1 MSVLISGALI
11 NGAGVPMAECKIYLD
26 ALVNTSEVVI
36 ESFAVIET
44 DAAGQYAFEAPK
56 GKYTVHIKQ
65 KNGPRCCVGDIAVYD
80 DSKPGT
86 LNDFL
91 TALDEGDL
99 KPDVVKRFEEL
110 VAQAQQSAEAATE
123 SERQAG
129 QHAADAQKIKDDCQ
143 TLADNVQ
150 QNASTVAEDKQRVAQ
165 LASKVEQNAG
175 QVQQGVQ
182 SVTDAVKKAQQAAD
196 DSASSAEESK
206 NNADNAALS
215 EQNAKSCADNAAG
228 SAQQTAQDV
237 KATAAARDD
246 AERFADVARKNA
258 AATAADREST
268 AKDAK
273 QTGQNAATAAIS
285 AQEAKDAAGHVQG
298 FIHDHLSVSTRYS
311 VTEANRQLQALRINS
326 GRYEGLWRYLNAN
339 GGINWYFLFL
349 AVYESE
355 GKCFSLSDRMTIC
368 EKALR
373 LGLVVPFMTGCRYEA
388 GQRLTI
394 DGTLFF
400 VNIAGTTGET
410 LPDISSVAPRDF
422 VRTGSAVLECL
433 ESPTNRIPAAWQ
445 WFFMDVGPDLYT
457 PVAPDSTDSYPA
469 LWFACIAEFADSAWL
484 QEPAGI
490 GGSSRWEIIKQVA
503 KFNIVAEINPV
514 ASLVNV
520 FQHNLA
526 PSDRAYAQCFCQ
538 DNAEVY
544 AGLRAL
550 KTLADL
556 AGDTTAA
563 TEYTAAMKTI
573 RAGLLALFV
582 PEQKRF
588 LTYYNE
594 TDYPAEPGEG
604 RFVDKDRFSV
614 APWRFGVLETQEEVE
629 RYGRQV
635 LDAIQSAYPDLFTA
649 NYNGID
655 TFAMSD
661 FFAFVAKV
669 TTSQTAAT
677 AAIRRLQIRA
687 TSAVT
692 VADVAAAIS
701 VTAWGKIPQFRAC
714 DFMRINGHSVLGG
727 DDITLGAAA
736 TMEVQSDI
744 RDRTEGR
751 LALPGTFGFGRI
763 FNTNETVRFDSEND
777 FLVWVKQ
784 VTPGEYFVEGGN
796 KIIPGNVLFTGVL
809 AVRWVESNFATPS
822 PQYTAKALIFYGVN
836 GNIYY
841 NRYWTAGNGY
851 LVGWESLKVT
861 SQDIITL
868 LSGLAPGTTDTWYG
882 TGSLI
887 LAAYNGKGDADPDR
901 KIRRGYIYPGSRL
914 SAVEFTCYGT
924 TGTEVKYAGVS
935 AYVRGSGGGILG
947 SYRALSGYELGS
959 AGSASV
965 MIGLFI
971 RVS

>member
-1 MSVLISGALI
+1 HA
-11 NGAGVPMAECKIYLD
+11 
-26 ALVNTSEVVI
+26 
-36 ESFAVIET
+36 
-44 DAAGQYAFEAPK
+44 DAAAREK
-56 GKYTVHIKQ
+56 EEV
-65 KNGPRCCVGDIAVYD
+65 KNLA
-80 DSKPGT
+80 
-86 LNDFL
+86 
-91 TALDEGDL
+91 EG
-99 KPDVVKRFEEL
+99 
-110 VAQAQQSAEAATE
+110 
-123 SERQAG
+123 
-129 QHAADAQKIKDDCQ
+129 
-143 TLADNVQ
+143 VQ
-150 QNASTVAEDKQRVAQ
+150 QNADAVAEGKQQVET
-165 LASKVEQNAG
+165 LASEV
-175 QVQQGVQ
+175 
-182 SVTDAVKKAQQAAD
+182 
-196 DSASSAEESK
+196 
-206 NNADNAALS
+206 
-215 EQNAKSCADNAAG
+215 
-228 SAQQTAQDV
+228 
-237 KATAAARDD
+237 
-246 AERFADVARKNA
+246 
-258 AATAADREST
+258 
-268 AKDAK
+268 
-273 QTGQNAATAAIS
+273 GQNAAAAAMS

-410 LPDISSVAPRDF
+410 LPDITSVAPGDF

-433 ESPTNRIPAAWQ
+433 KSPSNRIPAAWQ
-445 WFFMDVGPDLYT
+445 YFFLDVAPDLYT

-526 PSDRAYAQCFCQ
+526 PGDRAYAQCFCQ

-649 NYNGID
+649 NYDGID

-727 DDITLGAAA
+727 GDITLGAAT
-736 TMEVQSDI
+736 TMEPQSDI

-751 LALPGTFGFGRI
+751 LALPDAFGFGRI

-796 KIIPGNVLFTGVL
+796 KIIPNVLFSGIVSI
-809 AVRWVESNFATPS
+809 RWIESRYATPS
-822 PQYTAKALIFYGVN
+822 PINTAKAIIFYGVN
-836 GNIYY
+836 GHIYY
-841 NRYWTAGNGY
+841 NRYWTTGNGY
-851 LVGWESLKVT
+851 LIDWESLKVT
-861 SQDIITL
+861 SQDIIAL

-887 LAAYNGKGDADPDR
+887 LAAYNGQGNADPDR
-901 KIRRGYIYPGSRL
+901 RIKRGYSYPGSRL
-914 SAVEFTCYGT
+914 SAVELMCYGT
-924 TGTEVKYAGVS
+924 TGTGVKYNGSVS
-935 AYVRGSGGGILG
+935 VYVQGSGGGMPG
-947 SYRALSGYELGS
+947 TYRALSGNGLGS

-971 RVS
+971 RVA

>member
-1 MSVLISGALI
+1 MSVVISGALI
-11 NGAGVPMAECKIYLD
+11 DGAGIPMSGCHIILKSR
-26 ALVNTSEVVI
+26 VNTSEVVMRTVADVVTGNCG
-36 ESFAVIET
+36 E
-44 DAAGQYAFEAPK
+44 YCFEAQT
-56 GKYTVHIKQ
+56 GKYCVYLKQ
-65 KNGPRCCVGDIAVYD
+65 DWRDEYCVGDIAVYD

-99 KPDVVKRFEEL
+99 KPDVVKRFEEM

-123 SERQAG
+123 SEQQAG
-129 QHAADAQKIKDDCQ
+129 KHAGAAAQVKEEIKK
-143 TLADNVQ
+143 LAAGVQ
-150 QNASTVAEDKQRVAQ
+150 QNAEAVAKDKQQVET
-165 LASKVEQNAG
+165 LASEV
-175 QVQQGVQ
+175 
-182 SVTDAVKKAQQAAD
+182 
-196 DSASSAEESK
+196 
-206 NNADNAALS
+206 
-215 EQNAKSCADNAAG
+215 
-228 SAQQTAQDV
+228 
-237 KATAAARDD
+237 
-246 AERFADVARKNA
+246 
-258 AATAADREST
+258 
-268 AKDAK
+268 
-273 QTGQNAATAAIS
+273 GQNAAAAAMS

-394 DGTLFF
+394 NGTLFF

-410 LPDISSVAPRDF
+410 LPDISSVAPGDF

-433 ESPTNRIPAAWQ
+433 KSPSNRIPAAWQ
-445 WFFMDVGPDLYT
+445 YFFLDVAPDLYT

-526 PSDRAYAQCFCQ
+526 PGNRAYAQCFCQ

-649 NYNGID
+649 NYDGID

-727 DDITLGAAA
+727 GDITLGAAA
-736 TMEVQSDI
+736 TMEPQSDI

-751 LALPGTFGFGRI
+751 LALPDAFGFGRI

-796 KIIPGNVLFTGVL
+796 KIIPNVLFSGIVSI
-809 AVRWVESNFATPS
+809 RWIESRYATPS
-822 PQYTAKALIFYGVN
+822 PINTAKAIIFYGVN
-836 GNIYY
+836 GHIYY
-841 NRYWTAGNGY
+841 NRYWTTGNGY
-851 LVGWESLKVT
+851 LIDWESLKVT
-861 SQDIITL
+861 SQDIIAL

-887 LAAYNGKGDADPDR
+887 LAAYNDQGNADPDR
-901 KIRRGYIYPGSRL
+901 KIKRGYSYPGSRL
-914 SAVEFTCYGT
+914 SAVELMCYGT
-924 TGTEVKYAGVS
+924 TGTGVKYNGSVS
-935 AYVRGSGGGILG
+935 VYVQGSGGGMPG
-947 SYRALSGYELGS
+947 TYRALSGNELGS

-971 RVS
+971 RVA

>member
-1 MSVLISGALI
+1 MPQLKGVIKTPTGEPLGGATITLTSLHNRAGILKGVFSHVTTQSGEYDFPVLPGVYSVRLTQSTQRLSEI
-11 NGAGVPMAECKIYLD
+11 GVI
-26 ALVNTSEVVI
+26 
-36 ESFAVIET
+36 
-44 DAAGQYAFEAPK
+44 
-56 GKYTVHIKQ
+56 
-65 KNGPRCCVGDIAVYD
+65 RVYE
-80 DSKPGT
+80 DSADGS

-91 TALDEGDL
+91 GATDIDL
-99 KPDVVKRFEEL
+99 RPESLKKYEEL
-110 VAQAQQSAEAATE
+110 AQQAQQSAEAAAE
-123 SERQAG
+123 SEQQAG
-129 QHAADAQKIKDDCQ
+129 KHAGAAAQAKEEIKK
-143 TLADNVQ
+143 LAAGVQ
-150 QNASTVAEDKQRVAQ
+150 QNAEAVAKDKQQVET
-165 LASKVEQNAG
+165 LASEV
-175 QVQQGVQ
+175 
-182 SVTDAVKKAQQAAD
+182 
-196 DSASSAEESK
+196 
-206 NNADNAALS
+206 
-215 EQNAKSCADNAAG
+215 
-228 SAQQTAQDV
+228 
-237 KATAAARDD
+237 
-246 AERFADVARKNA
+246 
-258 AATAADREST
+258 
-268 AKDAK
+268 
-273 QTGQNAATAAIS
+273 GQNAAAAAMS

-339 GGINWYFLFL
+339 GGINWYLLFL

-373 LGLVVPFMTGCRYEA
+373 LGLVVPFMTSCRYEA

-394 DGTLFF
+394 NGTLFF

-410 LPDISSVAPRDF
+410 LPDISSVAPGDF

-433 ESPTNRIPAAWQ
+433 KSPSNRIPAAWQ
-445 WFFMDVGPDLYT
+445 YFFLDVAPDLYT

-526 PSDRAYAQCFCQ
+526 PGDRAYAQCFCQ

-649 NYNGID
+649 NYDGID

-727 DDITLGAAA
+727 GDITLGAAA
-736 TMEVQSDI
+736 TMEPQSDI

-751 LALPGTFGFGRI
+751 LALPDAFGFGRI

-796 KIIPGNVLFTGVL
+796 KIIPNVLFSGIVSI
-809 AVRWVESNFATPS
+809 RWIESRYATPS
-822 PQYTAKALIFYGVN
+822 PINTAKAIIFYGVN
-836 GNIYY
+836 GHIYY
-841 NRYWTAGNGY
+841 NRYWTTGNGC
-851 LVGWESLKVT
+851 LIDWESLKVT
-861 SQDIITL
+861 SQDIIAL
-868 LSGLAPGTTDTWYG
+868 LSGLAPGATDTWYG

-887 LAAYNGKGDADPDR
+887 LAAYNGQGNADPDR
-901 KIRRGYIYPGSRL
+901 RIKRGYSYPGSRL
-914 SAVEFTCYGT
+914 SAVELMCYGT
-924 TGTEVKYAGVS
+924 TGTGVKYNGSVS
-935 AYVRGSGGGILG
+935 VYVQGSGGGMPG
-947 SYRALSGYELGS
+947 TYRALSGNGLGS
-959 AGSASV
+959 AGSASA

-971 RVS
+971 RVA

>member
-1 MSVLISGALI
+1 MPQLKGVIKTPTGEPLGGATITLTSLHNRAGILKGVFSHVTTQNGEYNFPVLPGVYSVRLTQSVQRLSEI
-11 NGAGVPMAECKIYLD
+11 GVI
-26 ALVNTSEVVI
+26 
-36 ESFAVIET
+36 
-44 DAAGQYAFEAPK
+44 
-56 GKYTVHIKQ
+56 
-65 KNGPRCCVGDIAVYD
+65 RVYE
-80 DSKPGT
+80 DSADGS

-91 TALDEGDL
+91 GATDIDL
-99 KPDVVKRFEEL
+99 RPESLKKYEEL
-110 VAQAQQSAEAATE
+110 AQQAQQSAEAAAE
-123 SERQAG
+123 SEQQAG
-129 QHAADAQKIKDDCQ
+129 KHAGAAAQAKEEIKK
-143 TLADNVQ
+143 LAAGVQ
-150 QNASTVAEDKQRVAQ
+150 QNAEAVAKDKQQVET
-165 LASKVEQNAG
+165 LASEV
-175 QVQQGVQ
+175 
-182 SVTDAVKKAQQAAD
+182 
-196 DSASSAEESK
+196 
-206 NNADNAALS
+206 
-215 EQNAKSCADNAAG
+215 
-228 SAQQTAQDV
+228 
-237 KATAAARDD
+237 
-246 AERFADVARKNA
+246 
-258 AATAADREST
+258 
-268 AKDAK
+268 
-273 QTGQNAATAAIS
+273 GQNAAAAAMS

-410 LPDISSVAPRDF
+410 LPDITSVAPGDF

-433 ESPTNRIPAAWQ
+433 KSPSNRIPAAWQ
-445 WFFMDVGPDLYT
+445 YFFLDVAPDLYT

-526 PSDRAYAQCFCQ
+526 PGDRAYAQCFCQ

-649 NYNGID
+649 NYDGID

-727 DDITLGAAA
+727 GDITLGAAT
-736 TMEVQSDI
+736 TMEPQSDI

-751 LALPGTFGFGRI
+751 LALPDAFGFGRI

-796 KIIPGNVLFTGVL
+796 KIIPNVLFSGIVSI
-809 AVRWVESNFATPS
+809 RWIESRYATPS
-822 PQYTAKALIFYGVN
+822 PINTAKAIIFYGVN
-836 GNIYY
+836 GHIYY
-841 NRYWTAGNGY
+841 NRYWTTGNGY
-851 LVGWESLKVT
+851 LIDWESLKVT
-861 SQDIITL
+861 SQDIIAL

-887 LAAYNGKGDADPDR
+887 LAAYNGQGNADPDR
-901 KIRRGYIYPGSRL
+901 RIKRGYSYPGSRL
-914 SAVEFTCYGT
+914 SAVELMCYGT
-924 TGTEVKYAGVS
+924 TGTGVKYNGSVS
-935 AYVRGSGGGILG
+935 VYVQGSGGGMPG
-947 SYRALSGYELGS
+947 TYRALSGNGLGS

-971 RVS
+971 RVA

>member
-1 MSVLISGALI
+1 MAAVKISGVLKD
-11 NGAGVPMAECKIYLD
+11 GAGKPIQNCTIQLKAKRNSTTV
-26 ALVNTSEVVI
+26 LVNTVASENPDEAGRYSMDV
-36 ESFAVIET
+36 EY
-44 DAAGQYAFEAPK
+44 GQYSVTLLVEGFPPSHA
-56 GKYTVHIKQ
+56 GTITV
-65 KNGPRCCVGDIAVYD
+65 YE
-80 DSKPGT
+80 DSQPGT

-91 TALDEGDL
+91 GAMTEDDARPEALR
-99 KPDVVKRFEEL
+99 RFELMVEEVARNASA
-110 VAQAQQSAEAATE
+110 VAQNTAAAKKSASDACTSAREAAT
-123 SERQAG
+123 
-129 QHAADAQKIKDDCQ
+129 HA
-143 TLADNVQ
+143 
-150 QNASTVAEDKQRVAQ
+150 
-165 LASKVEQNAG
+165 
-175 QVQQGVQ
+175 
-182 SVTDAVKKAQQAAD
+182 TD
-196 DSASSAEESK
+196 
-206 NNADNAALS
+206 
-215 EQNAKSCADNAAG
+215 AAG
-228 SAQQTAQDV
+228 SARAASTSAGQAASSAQSASSSAGTAST
-237 KATAAARDD
+237 KATEASKSAAA
-246 AERFADVARKNA
+246 AESSKSA
-258 AATAADREST
+258 AATSASAAKTSET
-268 AKDAK
+268 NAKSSE
-273 QTGQNAATAAIS
+273 TAAGQSAAAAAMS

-298 FIHDHLSVSTRYS
+298 FIHDHLSVSARYS

-394 DGTLFF
+394 NGTLFF

-410 LPDISSVAPRDF
+410 LPDISSVAPGDF

-433 ESPTNRIPAAWQ
+433 KSPSNRIPAAWQ
-445 WFFMDVGPDLYT
+445 YFFLDVAPDLYT

-469 LWFACIAEFADSAWL
+469 LWFACIAEFADSTWL
-484 QEPAGI
+484 QESAGI

-520 FQHNLA
+520 LQHNLA
-526 PSDRAYAQCFCQ
+526 PGDRAYAQCFCQ

-649 NYNGID
+649 NYDGID

-661 FFAFVAKV
+661 FFAFVAKA

-727 DDITLGAAA
+727 GDITLGAAA
-736 TMEVQSDI
+736 TMEPQSDI

-751 LALPGTFGFGRI
+751 LALPDAFGFGRI

-784 VTPGEYFVEGGN
+784 VTPGEYFVDGGS
-796 KIIPGNVLFTGVL
+796 KIISGGVLFNGV
-809 AVRWVESNFATPS
+809 
-822 PQYTAKALIFYGVN
+822 
-836 GNIYY
+836 
-841 NRYWTAGNGY
+841 
-851 LVGWESLKVT
+851 
-861 SQDIITL
+861 
-868 LSGLAPGTTDTWYG
+868 
-882 TGSLI
+882 
-887 LAAYNGKGDADPDR
+887 
-901 KIRRGYIYPGSRL
+901 
-914 SAVEFTCYGT
+914 
-924 TGTEVKYAGVS
+924 VS
-935 AYVRGSGGGILG
+935 
-947 SYRALSGYELGS
+947 
-959 AGSASV
+959 
-965 MIGLFI
+965 
-971 RVS
+971 

>member
-1 MSVLISGALI
+1 MAVKISGVLKDGTGKPVQNCTIQLKAKR
-11 NGAGVPMAECKIYLD
+11 NSTTVV
-26 ALVNTSEVVI
+26 VNTLASENPDEAGRYSMDV
-36 ESFAVIET
+36 EY
-44 DAAGQYAFEAPK
+44 GQYSVILLVEGFPPSHA
-56 GKYTVHIKQ
+56 GTITV
-65 KNGPRCCVGDIAVYD
+65 YE
-80 DSKPGT
+80 DSQSGT

-91 TALDEGDL
+91 GAMTEDDARPEALR
-99 KPDVVKRFEEL
+99 RFELMVEEVARNASA
-110 VAQAQQSAEAATE
+110 VAQNTAAAKKSAGDASTSAREAATHATDAAGSARGASASKE
-123 SERQAG
+123 AAKSSE
-129 QHAADAQKIKDDCQ
+129 
-143 TLADNVQ
+143 T
-150 QNASTVAEDKQRVAQ
+150 NAS
-165 LASKVEQNAG
+165 S
-175 QVQQGVQ
+175 
-182 SVTDAVKKAQQAAD
+182 
-196 DSASSAEESK
+196 SASSAASSATATANSAK
-206 NNADNAALS
+206 AAKTS
-215 EQNAKSCADNAAG
+215 ETNAKSSETAAG
-228 SAQQTAQDV
+228 QS
-237 KATAAARDD
+237 AAA
-246 AERFADVARKNA
+246 A
-258 AATAADREST
+258 AM
-268 AKDAK
+268 
-273 QTGQNAATAAIS
+273 S

-373 LGLVVPFMTGCRYEA
+373 LGLVVPFMTSCRYEA

-394 DGTLFF
+394 NGTLFF

-433 ESPTNRIPAAWQ
+433 KSPSNRIPAAWQ
-445 WFFMDVGPDLYT
+445 YFFLDVAPDLYT

-469 LWFACIAEFADSAWL
+469 LWFACIAEFADSTWL
-484 QEPAGI
+484 QESAGI

-520 FQHNLA
+520 LQHNLA
-526 PSDRAYAQCFCQ
+526 PGDRAYAQCFCQ

-649 NYNGID
+649 NYDGID

-727 DDITLGAAA
+727 GDITLGAAA
-736 TMEVQSDI
+736 TMEPQSDI

-751 LALPGTFGFGRI
+751 LALPDAFGFGRI

-777 FLVWVKQ
+777 FLSWARNA
-784 VTPGEYFVEGGN
+784 TPGEYLVDGGN
-796 KIIPGNVLFTGVL
+796 KIISGGVLFNGV
-809 AVRWVESNFATPS
+809 VSIRWVEARNNPPDTV
-822 PQYTAKALIFYGVN
+822 KVIIFYGIN
-836 GNIYY
+836 GDIYY
-841 NRYWTAGNGY
+841 NRYWTTGNGY
-851 LVGWESLKVT
+851 LIGWERLK
-861 SQDIITL
+861 
-868 LSGLAPGTTDTWYG
+868 
-882 TGSLI
+882 
-887 LAAYNGKGDADPDR
+887 
-901 KIRRGYIYPGSRL
+901 
-914 SAVEFTCYGT
+914 
-924 TGTEVKYAGVS
+924 
-935 AYVRGSGGGILG
+935 LG
-947 SYRALSGYELGS
+947 ET
-959 AGSASV
+959 
-965 MIGLFI
+965 
-971 RVS
+971 

>member
-1 MSVLISGALI
+1 MPQLKGVIKTPTGEPLGGATITLTSLHNRAGILKGVFSHVTTQSGEYDFPVLPGVYSVRLTQSVQRLSEI
-11 NGAGVPMAECKIYLD
+11 GVI
-26 ALVNTSEVVI
+26 
-36 ESFAVIET
+36 
-44 DAAGQYAFEAPK
+44 
-56 GKYTVHIKQ
+56 
-65 KNGPRCCVGDIAVYD
+65 RVYE
-80 DSKPGT
+80 DSADGS

-91 TALDEGDL
+91 GATDIDL
-99 KPDVVKRFEEL
+99 RPESLEKYEEL
-110 VAQAQQSAEAATE
+110 AQQAQQSAEAAAE
-123 SERQAG
+123 SEQQAG
-129 QHAADAQKIKDDCQ
+129 QHADAAAREKEEVKN
-143 TLADNVQ
+143 LAEGVQ
-150 QNASTVAEDKQRVAQ
+150 QNADAVAEGKQQVET
-165 LASKVEQNAG
+165 LASEV
-175 QVQQGVQ
+175 
-182 SVTDAVKKAQQAAD
+182 
-196 DSASSAEESK
+196 
-206 NNADNAALS
+206 
-215 EQNAKSCADNAAG
+215 
-228 SAQQTAQDV
+228 
-237 KATAAARDD
+237 
-246 AERFADVARKNA
+246 
-258 AATAADREST
+258 
-268 AKDAK
+268 
-273 QTGQNAATAAIS
+273 GQNAAAAAMS

-410 LPDISSVAPRDF
+410 LPDITSVAPGDF

-433 ESPTNRIPAAWQ
+433 KSPSNRIPAAWQ
-445 WFFMDVGPDLYT
+445 YFFLDVAPDLYT

-526 PSDRAYAQCFCQ
+526 PGDRAYAQCFCQ

-649 NYNGID
+649 NYDGID

-727 DDITLGAAA
+727 GDITLGAAT
-736 TMEVQSDI
+736 TMEPQSDI

-751 LALPGTFGFGRI
+751 LALPDAFGFGRI

-796 KIIPGNVLFTGVL
+796 KIIPNVLFSGIVSI
-809 AVRWVESNFATPS
+809 RWIESRYATPS
-822 PQYTAKALIFYGVN
+822 PINTAKAIIFYGVN
-836 GNIYY
+836 GHIYY
-841 NRYWTAGNGY
+841 NRYWTTGNGY
-851 LVGWESLKVT
+851 LIDWESLKVT
-861 SQDIITL
+861 SQDIIAL

-887 LAAYNGKGDADPDR
+887 LAAYNGQGNADPDR
-901 KIRRGYIYPGSRL
+901 RIKRGYSYPGSRL
-914 SAVEFTCYGT
+914 SAVELMCYGT
-924 TGTEVKYAGVS
+924 TGTGVKYNGSVS
-935 AYVRGSGGGILG
+935 VYVQGSGGGMPG
-947 SYRALSGYELGS
+947 TYRALSGNGLGS

-971 RVS
+971 RVA

>member
-1 MSVLISGALI
+1 MPQLKGVIKTPTGEPLGGATITLTSLHNRAGILKGVFSHVTTQNGEYNFPVLPGVYSVRLTQSVQRLSEI
-11 NGAGVPMAECKIYLD
+11 GVI
-26 ALVNTSEVVI
+26 
-36 ESFAVIET
+36 
-44 DAAGQYAFEAPK
+44 
-56 GKYTVHIKQ
+56 
-65 KNGPRCCVGDIAVYD
+65 RVYE
-80 DSKPGT
+80 DSADGS

-91 TALDEGDL
+91 GATDIDL
-99 KPDVVKRFEEL
+99 RPESLKKYEEL
-110 VAQAQQSAEAATE
+110 AQQAQQSAEAAAE
-123 SERQAG
+123 SEQQAG
-129 QHAADAQKIKDDCQ
+129 QHADAAAREKEEVKN
-143 TLADNVQ
+143 LAEGVQ
-150 QNASTVAEDKQRVAQ
+150 QNADAVAEGKQQVET
-165 LASKVEQNAG
+165 LASEV
-175 QVQQGVQ
+175 
-182 SVTDAVKKAQQAAD
+182 
-196 DSASSAEESK
+196 
-206 NNADNAALS
+206 
-215 EQNAKSCADNAAG
+215 
-228 SAQQTAQDV
+228 
-237 KATAAARDD
+237 
-246 AERFADVARKNA
+246 
-258 AATAADREST
+258 
-268 AKDAK
+268 
-273 QTGQNAATAAIS
+273 GQNAAAAAMS

-410 LPDISSVAPRDF
+410 LPDITSVAPGDF

-433 ESPTNRIPAAWQ
+433 KSPSNRIPAAWQ
-445 WFFMDVGPDLYT
+445 YFFLDVAPDLYT

-526 PSDRAYAQCFCQ
+526 PGDRAYAQCFCQ

-649 NYNGID
+649 NYDGID

-727 DDITLGAAA
+727 GDITLGAAT
-736 TMEVQSDI
+736 TMEPQSDI

-751 LALPGTFGFGRI
+751 LALPDAFGFGRI

-796 KIIPGNVLFTGVL
+796 KIIPNVLFSGIVSI
-809 AVRWVESNFATPS
+809 RWIESRYATPS
-822 PQYTAKALIFYGVN
+822 PINTAKAIIFYGVN
-836 GNIYY
+836 GHIYY
-841 NRYWTAGNGY
+841 NRYWTTGNGY
-851 LVGWESLKVT
+851 LIDWESLKVT
-861 SQDIITL
+861 SQDIIAL

-887 LAAYNGKGDADPDR
+887 LAAYNGQGNADPDR
-901 KIRRGYIYPGSRL
+901 RIKRGYSYPGSRL
-914 SAVEFTCYGT
+914 SAVELMCYGT
-924 TGTEVKYAGVS
+924 TGTGVKYNGSVS
-935 AYVRGSGGGILG
+935 VYVQGSGGGMPG
-947 SYRALSGYELGS
+947 TYRALSGNGLGS

-971 RVS
+971 RVA

>member
-1 MSVLISGALI
+1 MPQLKGVIKTPTGEPLGGATITLTSLHNRAGILKSVFSHVTTQ
-11 NGAGVPMAECKIYLD
+11 NGEYNFPVLPGVYSVRLTQSVQR
-26 ALVNTSEVVI
+26 LSEIGVI
-36 ESFAVIET
+36 
-44 DAAGQYAFEAPK
+44 
-56 GKYTVHIKQ
+56 
-65 KNGPRCCVGDIAVYD
+65 RVYE
-80 DSKPGT
+80 DSADGS

-91 TALDEGDL
+91 GATDIDL
-99 KPDVVKRFEEL
+99 RPESLKKYEEL
-110 VAQAQQSAEAATE
+110 AQQAQQSAEAAAE
-123 SERQAG
+123 SEQQAG
-129 QHAADAQKIKDDCQ
+129 KHAGAAAQAKEEIKK
-143 TLADNVQ
+143 LAAGVQ
-150 QNASTVAEDKQRVAQ
+150 QNAEAVAKDKQQVET
-165 LASKVEQNAG
+165 LASEV
-175 QVQQGVQ
+175 
-182 SVTDAVKKAQQAAD
+182 
-196 DSASSAEESK
+196 
-206 NNADNAALS
+206 
-215 EQNAKSCADNAAG
+215 
-228 SAQQTAQDV
+228 
-237 KATAAARDD
+237 
-246 AERFADVARKNA
+246 
-258 AATAADREST
+258 
-268 AKDAK
+268 
-273 QTGQNAATAAIS
+273 GQNAAAAAMS

-410 LPDISSVAPRDF
+410 LPDITSVAPGDF

-433 ESPTNRIPAAWQ
+433 KSPSNRIPAAWQ
-445 WFFMDVGPDLYT
+445 YFFLDVAPDLYT

-526 PSDRAYAQCFCQ
+526 PGDRAYAQCFCQ

-649 NYNGID
+649 NYDGID

-727 DDITLGAAA
+727 GDITLGAAA
-736 TMEVQSDI
+736 TMEPQSDI

-751 LALPGTFGFGRI
+751 LALPDAFGFGRI

-796 KIIPGNVLFTGVL
+796 KIIPNVLFSGIVSI
-809 AVRWVESNFATPS
+809 RWIESRYATPS
-822 PQYTAKALIFYGVN
+822 PINTAKAIIFYGVN
-836 GNIYY
+836 GHIYY
-841 NRYWTAGNGY
+841 NRYWTTGNGY
-851 LVGWESLKVT
+851 LIDWESLKVT
-861 SQDIITL
+861 SQDIIAL

-901 KIRRGYIYPGSRL
+901 EIRRGYIYPGSRL

-924 TGTEVKYAGVS
+924 TGTGVKYAGVS
-935 AYVRGSGGGILG
+935 AYVRGSGGGIPG

>member
-1 MSVLISGALI
+1 MFYVD
-11 NGAGVPMAECKIYLD
+11 NPTGVPVMPPVAAVSSLATLYFTEGGNGIPPTYPGPDWFNIIQSELLEILRQANIKPD
-26 ALVNTSEVVI
+26 KNTTNQI
-36 ESFAVIET
+36 M
-44 DAAGQYAFEAPK
+44 
-56 GKYTVHIKQ
+56 
-65 KNGPRCCVGDIAVYD
+65 
-80 DSKPGT
+80 
-86 LNDFL
+86 
-91 TALDEGDL
+91 TAL
-99 KPDVVKRFEEL
+99 
-110 VAQAQQSAEAATE
+110 
-123 SERQAG
+123 
-129 QHAADAQKIKDDCQ
+129 
-143 TLADNVQ
+143 
-150 QNASTVAEDKQRVAQ
+150 
-165 LASKVEQNAG
+165 
-175 QVQQGVQ
+175 
-182 SVTDAVKKAQQAAD
+182 KKLFITN
-196 DSASSAEESK
+196 S
-206 NNADNAALS
+206 
-215 EQNAKSCADNAAG
+215 G
-228 SAQQTAQDV
+228 SAGAI
-237 KATAAARDD
+237 AGL
-246 AERFADVARKNA
+246 
-258 AATAADREST
+258 
-268 AKDAK
+268 
-273 QTGQNAATAAIS
+273 TGQNNTFPYFTGKDTMALTPLSAFVRSILGKNSASEFIKAIGLSPDILLSKGPVTALS
-285 AQEAKDAAGHVQG
+285 STAQGNAGLQMYEVYNNG
-298 FIHDHLSVSTRYS
+298 YS

-410 LPDISSVAPRDF
+410 LPDITSVAPGDF

-433 ESPTNRIPAAWQ
+433 KSPSNRIPAAWQ
-445 WFFMDVGPDLYT
+445 YFFLDVAPDLYT

-526 PSDRAYAQCFCQ
+526 PGDRAYAQCFCQ

-649 NYNGID
+649 NYDGID

-727 DDITLGAAA
+727 GDITLGAAT
-736 TMEVQSDI
+736 TMEPQSDI

-751 LALPGTFGFGRI
+751 LALPDAFGFGRI

-796 KIIPGNVLFTGVL
+796 KIIPNVLFSGIVSI
-809 AVRWVESNFATPS
+809 RWIESRYATPS
-822 PQYTAKALIFYGVN
+822 PINTAKAIIFYGVN
-836 GNIYY
+836 GHIYY
-841 NRYWTAGNGY
+841 NRYWTTGNGY
-851 LVGWESLKVT
+851 LIDWESLKVT
-861 SQDIITL
+861 SQDIIAL

-887 LAAYNGKGDADPDR
+887 LAAYNGQGNADPDR
-901 KIRRGYIYPGSRL
+901 RIKRGYSYPGSRL
-914 SAVEFTCYGT
+914 SAVELMCYGT
-924 TGTEVKYAGVS
+924 TGTGVKYNGSVS
-935 AYVRGSGGGILG
+935 VYVQGSGGGMPG
-947 SYRALSGYELGS
+947 TYRALSGNGLGS

-971 RVS
+971 RVA

>member
-1 MSVLISGALI
+1 MPQLKGVIKTPTGEPLGGATITLTSLHNRAGILKGVFSHVTTQNGEYNFPVLPGVYSVRLTQSVQRLSEI
-11 NGAGVPMAECKIYLD
+11 GVI
-26 ALVNTSEVVI
+26 
-36 ESFAVIET
+36 
-44 DAAGQYAFEAPK
+44 
-56 GKYTVHIKQ
+56 
-65 KNGPRCCVGDIAVYD
+65 RVYE
-80 DSKPGT
+80 DSADGS

-91 TALDEGDL
+91 GATDIDL
-99 KPDVVKRFEEL
+99 RPESLKKYEEL
-110 VAQAQQSAEAATE
+110 AQQAQQSAETATE

-129 QHAADAQKIKDDCQ
+129 KHAGAAAQAKEEIKK
-143 TLADNVQ
+143 LAAGVQ
-150 QNASTVAEDKQRVAQ
+150 QNAEAVAKDKQQVET
-165 LASKVEQNAG
+165 LASEV
-175 QVQQGVQ
+175 
-182 SVTDAVKKAQQAAD
+182 
-196 DSASSAEESK
+196 
-206 NNADNAALS
+206 
-215 EQNAKSCADNAAG
+215 
-228 SAQQTAQDV
+228 
-237 KATAAARDD
+237 
-246 AERFADVARKNA
+246 
-258 AATAADREST
+258 
-268 AKDAK
+268 
-273 QTGQNAATAAIS
+273 GQNAAAAAMS

-394 DGTLFF
+394 NGTLFF

-410 LPDISSVAPRDF
+410 LPDITSVAPGDF

-433 ESPTNRIPAAWQ
+433 KSPSNRIPAAWQ
-445 WFFMDVGPDLYT
+445 YFFLDVAPDLYT

-526 PSDRAYAQCFCQ
+526 PGDRAYAQCFCQ

-649 NYNGID
+649 NYDGID

-727 DDITLGAAA
+727 GDITLGAAT
-736 TMEVQSDI
+736 TMEPQSDI

-751 LALPGTFGFGRI
+751 LALPDAFGFGRI

-796 KIIPGNVLFTGVL
+796 KIIPNVLFSGIVSI
-809 AVRWVESNFATPS
+809 RWIESRYATPS
-822 PQYTAKALIFYGVN
+822 PINTAKAIIFYGVN
-836 GNIYY
+836 GHIYY
-841 NRYWTAGNGY
+841 NRYWTTGNGY
-851 LVGWESLKVT
+851 LIDWESLKVT
-861 SQDIITL
+861 SQDIIAL

-887 LAAYNGKGDADPDR
+887 LAAYNGQGNADPDR
-901 KIRRGYIYPGSRL
+901 RIKRGYS
-914 SAVEFTCYGT
+914 
-924 TGTEVKYAGVS
+924 
-935 AYVRGSGGGILG
+935 
-947 SYRALSGYELGS
+947 
-959 AGSASV
+959 
-965 MIGLFI
+965 
-971 RVS
+971 

>member
-1 MSVLISGALI
+1 MPQLKGVIKTPTGEPLGGATITLTSLHNRAGILKGVFSHVTTQNGEYNFPVLPGVYSVRLTQSVQRLSEI
-11 NGAGVPMAECKIYLD
+11 GVI
-26 ALVNTSEVVI
+26 
-36 ESFAVIET
+36 
-44 DAAGQYAFEAPK
+44 
-56 GKYTVHIKQ
+56 
-65 KNGPRCCVGDIAVYD
+65 RVYE
-80 DSKPGT
+80 DSADGS

-91 TALDEGDL
+91 GATDIDL
-99 KPDVVKRFEEL
+99 RPESLKKYEEL
-110 VAQAQQSAEAATE
+110 AQQAQQSAEAAAE
-123 SERQAG
+123 SEQQAG
-129 QHAADAQKIKDDCQ
+129 KHAGAAAQAKEEIKK
-143 TLADNVQ
+143 LAAGVQ
-150 QNASTVAEDKQRVAQ
+150 QNAEAVAKDKQQVET
-165 LASKVEQNAG
+165 LASEV
-175 QVQQGVQ
+175 
-182 SVTDAVKKAQQAAD
+182 
-196 DSASSAEESK
+196 
-206 NNADNAALS
+206 
-215 EQNAKSCADNAAG
+215 
-228 SAQQTAQDV
+228 
-237 KATAAARDD
+237 
-246 AERFADVARKNA
+246 
-258 AATAADREST
+258 
-268 AKDAK
+268 
-273 QTGQNAATAAIS
+273 GQNAAAAAMS

-298 FIHDHLSVSTRYS
+298 FIHDHLSVSARYS

-394 DGTLFF
+394 NGTLFF

-410 LPDISSVAPRDF
+410 LPDISSVAPGDF

-433 ESPTNRIPAAWQ
+433 KSPSNRIPAAWQ
-445 WFFMDVGPDLYT
+445 YFFLDVAPDLYT

-469 LWFACIAEFADSAWL
+469 LWFACIAEFADSTWL
-484 QEPAGI
+484 QESAGI

-526 PSDRAYAQCFCQ
+526 PGDRAYAQCFCQ

-649 NYNGID
+649 NYDGID

-727 DDITLGAAA
+727 GDITLGAAA
-736 TMEVQSDI
+736 TMEPQSDI

-751 LALPGTFGFGRI
+751 LALPDAFGFGRI

-796 KIIPGNVLFTGVL
+796 KIIPNVLFSGIVSI
-809 AVRWVESNFATPS
+809 RWIESRYATPS
-822 PQYTAKALIFYGVN
+822 PINTAKAIIFYGVN
-836 GNIYY
+836 GHIYY
-841 NRYWTAGNGY
+841 NRYWTTGNGY
-851 LVGWESLKVT
+851 LIDWESLKVT
-861 SQDIITL
+861 SQDIIAL

-901 KIRRGYIYPGSRL
+901 EIRRGYIYPGSRL

-924 TGTEVKYAGVS
+924 TGTGVKYAGVS
-935 AYVRGSGGGILG
+935 AYVRGSGGGIPG

>member
-1 MSVLISGALI
+1 MPQLKGVIKTPTGEPLGGATITLTSLHNRAGILKGVFSHVTTQNGEYNFPVLPGVYSVRLTQSVQRLSEI
-11 NGAGVPMAECKIYLD
+11 GVI
-26 ALVNTSEVVI
+26 
-36 ESFAVIET
+36 
-44 DAAGQYAFEAPK
+44 
-56 GKYTVHIKQ
+56 
-65 KNGPRCCVGDIAVYD
+65 RVYE
-80 DSKPGT
+80 DSADGS

-91 TALDEGDL
+91 GATDIDL
-99 KPDVVKRFEEL
+99 RPESLKKYEEL
-110 VAQAQQSAEAATE
+110 AQQAQQSAEAAAE
-123 SERQAG
+123 SEQQAG
-129 QHAADAQKIKDDCQ
+129 QHADAAAREKEEVKN
-143 TLADNVQ
+143 LAEGVQ
-150 QNASTVAEDKQRVAQ
+150 QNADAVAEGKQQVET
-165 LASKVEQNAG
+165 LASEV
-175 QVQQGVQ
+175 
-182 SVTDAVKKAQQAAD
+182 
-196 DSASSAEESK
+196 
-206 NNADNAALS
+206 
-215 EQNAKSCADNAAG
+215 
-228 SAQQTAQDV
+228 
-237 KATAAARDD
+237 
-246 AERFADVARKNA
+246 
-258 AATAADREST
+258 
-268 AKDAK
+268 
-273 QTGQNAATAAIS
+273 GQNAAAAAMS

-410 LPDISSVAPRDF
+410 LPDITSVAPGDF

-433 ESPTNRIPAAWQ
+433 KSPSNRIPAAWQ
-445 WFFMDVGPDLYT
+445 YFFLDVAPDLYT

-526 PSDRAYAQCFCQ
+526 PGDRAYAQCFCQ

-649 NYNGID
+649 NYDGID

-701 VTAWGKIPQFRAC
+701 VTARGKIPQFRAC

-727 DDITLGAAA
+727 GDITLGAAT
-736 TMEVQSDI
+736 TMEPQSDI

-751 LALPGTFGFGRI
+751 LALPDAFGFGRI

-796 KIIPGNVLFTGVL
+796 KIIPNVLFSGIVSI
-809 AVRWVESNFATPS
+809 RWIESRYATPS
-822 PQYTAKALIFYGVN
+822 PINTAKAIIFYGVN
-836 GNIYY
+836 GHIYY
-841 NRYWTAGNGY
+841 NRYWTTGNGY
-851 LVGWESLKVT
+851 LIDWESLKVT
-861 SQDIITL
+861 SQDIIAL

-887 LAAYNGKGDADPDR
+887 LAAYNGQGNADPDR
-901 KIRRGYIYPGSRL
+901 RIKRGYSYPGSRL
-914 SAVEFTCYGT
+914 SAVELMCYGT
-924 TGTEVKYAGVS
+924 TGTGVKYNGSVS
-935 AYVRGSGGGILG
+935 VYVQGSGGGMPG
-947 SYRALSGYELGS
+947 TYRALSGNGLGS

-971 RVS
+971 RVA